1 MDHSGRDILWRRIIL
16 HELFRIIIISSM
28 SDRRHL
34 QIDEISNRGVKL
46 QALPHFPTD
55 RPTVEN
61 DSAKACF
68 KRPA

>member
-1 MDHSGRDILWRRIIL
+1 
-16 HELFRIIIISSM
+16 M

-61 DSAKACF
+61 DSEKACF